1 MSSRGELTS
10 RRANLPLSWSSL
22 TCTATH
28 LPWRAVPGNA
38 VRRKCR
44 RLFHSL
50 IAMTIL
56 SSCVALDVGYST
68 PFPQIMTEAPL
79 PTATIIWFPP
89 SATPTVG
96 VYATHPPT
104 PEMRPGLGMT
114 TLSDD
119 FSDPSLWDIAAS
131 DQASAEINNNQI
143 TLAVQSDVYMTSLR
157 HELFMDDYYA
167 EITARPSL
175 CRGDDSYGLLIR
187 ANGGTYYRFALAC
200 NGTVHADR
208 LNNGKRLNLQK
219 PLASGDVPPGAPGE
233 VRIGVWAVG
242 PELRLFLN
250 GRYQFSIS
258 DPSFRN
264 GTLGVFVNSAGD
276 TAAVISFSDLLVQN
290 VDYILPTKTPLP

>member
-1 MSSRGELTS
+1 MLFLMSSRAERTS
-10 RRANLPLSWSSL
+10 RRANLRMSWSLL
-22 TCTATH
+22 TCMICLA
-28 LPWRAVPGNA
+28 NQ
-38 VRRKCR
+38 VRRKCQ

-56 SSCVALDVGYST
+56 SACVALDVGNST
-68 PFPQIMTEAPL
+68 PIPQIMTEAPL
-79 PTATIIWFPP
+79 PSATIIWFPP

-96 VYATHPPT
+96 VYATQPPT
-104 PEMRPGLGMT
+104 PEMRPGLGT
-114 TLSDD
+114 TRLSDD
-119 FSDPSLWDIAAS
+119 FSDSSLWDIATS

-157 HELFMDDYYA
+157 RELFMDDYYA

-175 CRGDDSYGLLIR
+175 CRGDDSYGLLVR

-242 PELRLFLN
+242 PQLRLFLN

-264 GTLGVFVNSAGD
+264 GTLGVFVNSAGN
-276 TAAVISFSDLLVQN
+276 TAAVISFSDLVVQN